1 MTLILKVNF
10 NFFLHL
16 VLHFSHP
23 NSNSAKRNNNHKS
36 FLAPDILYF
45 QLVNDKKCN
54 DLDLGWT
61 VSNVE
66 LDRDILIILAY
77 VIFKFSLSCIETFS
91 SYRS

>member
-1 MTLILKVNF
+1 MT
-10 NFFLHL
+10 
-16 VLHFSHP
+16 
-23 NSNSAKRNNNHKS
+23 
-36 FLAPDILYF
+36 
-45 QLVNDKKCN
+45 KKCN

-66 LDRDILIILAY
+66 LDRDILIIQAY